1 MTKTKLVLILFSLT
15 LLCSKIH
22 CDLDFETDEGQQE
35 QDPAQNSDADADLKS
50 FEQEEPDN
58 SRQSSGDETAVG
70 EFSDSPEENQE
81 EFVQL
86 DAPVQSNAFQE
97 FESRI
102 GKLGSGTT
110 STDEEGIT
118 INKRQRLETQ
128 RLGHPLNALAVY
140 FGQIHDFVT
149 DFEENSIRLLKF
161 SIHKTERIKEYYYK
175 FLFEV
180 RHFGGTTAY
189 LGAISFPLS
198 FKDSYKVPKF
208 AQSEDLDEVRK
219 FLKMDKDDLTSENGQ
234 GNTQYLR
241 FT

>member
-1 MTKTKLVLILFSLT
+1 MNKTNLVLILFSLT

-22 CDLDFETDEGQQE
+22 CDLDFETEEGQQK
-35 QDPAQNSDADADLKS
+35 QDSPQNSDADPELKS
-50 FEQEEPDN
+50 FEQEDPGN
-58 SRQSSGDETAVG
+58 SGPSSGDETALD
-70 EFSDSPEENQE
+70 EISDSPEERQE
-81 EFVQL
+81 ELAQF
-86 DAPVQSNAFQE
+86 DAPVQSNAFQN

-102 GKLGSGTT
+102 GTFGSGTR
-110 STDEEGIT
+110 STDEEGLT

-219 FLKMDKDDLTSENGQ
+219 FLKMDKDDLKSEDGQ
-234 GNTQYLR
+234 GNTQYILL
-241 FT
+241 